1 MTYSSDAITHIKMG
15 NRAACA
21 FCRLV
26 ASSLV
31 CSETGSL
38 NQIFPH
44 PSQKDSHLH
53 FFKNLVQ
60 SVLCSLL
67 TSQFVLCSTRL
78 EHQLSRDQNGNG
90 WEQYIVETPTSRPE
104 PSSASGNAPIE
115 SALHVPHCCLSDI
128 LIVQHR

>member
-1 MTYSSDAITHIKMG
+1 MFEPTTTYTLIMPSFLNSSFYCG
-15 NRAACA
+15 NIYFATNNRI
-21 FCRLV
+21 
-26 ASSLV
+26 SP
-31 CSETGSL
+31 

-44 PSQKDSHLH
+44 PSQKDSHSH

-67 TSQFVLCSTRL
+67 TSQFVLFSTRL

-104 PSSASGNAPIE
+104 PSSASGNTPIE

-128 LIVQHR
+128 LIVQHC